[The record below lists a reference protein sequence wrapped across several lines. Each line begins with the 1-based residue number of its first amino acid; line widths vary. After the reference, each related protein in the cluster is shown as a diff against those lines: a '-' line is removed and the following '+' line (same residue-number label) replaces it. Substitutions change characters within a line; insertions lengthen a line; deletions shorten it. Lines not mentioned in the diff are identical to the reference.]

1 MSVLILEDNRQILN
15 VLEELVMSVAEDEK
29 VYATDNV
36 GEAYKIAMETS
47 IDVFLLDIILY
58 TDKKGDTSGMQY
70 AQSMQKLER
79 YRFTPIIFI
88 TSLEDPEM
96 YALRDLHAF
105 GYIEKPFAP
114 SQVKNLLRDALH
126 FKTQKET
133 DAMMFFRKDGILYP
147 VKCNRVIYMELIKRK
162 ICIHMKNGDVLS
174 IPYKSFREIMEE
186 ANYEKFVQCSRNC
199 VINID
204 YIKNIDKTN
213 RFITLEGTKTA
224 VEMGGTFIKKI
235 VGALGL

>member
-1 MSVLILEDNRQILN
+1 
-15 VLEELVMSVAEDEK
+15 
-29 VYATDNV
+29 
-36 GEAYKIAMETS
+36 
-47 IDVFLLDIILY
+47 
-58 TDKKGDTSGMQY
+58 MQY
-70 AQSMQKLER
+70 AQSMRKLER

-105 GYIEKPFAP
+105 GYIEKPFAL
-114 SQVKNLLRDALH
+114 SQVENLLRDALH
-126 FKTQKET
+126 FKTQKEK

-224 VEMGGTFIKKI
+224 VEMGGTFIKKV
-235 VGALGL
+235 VGVLGL

>member
-1 MSVLILEDNRQILN
+1 MSVVYRD
-15 VLEELVMSVAEDEK
+15 VLERFVKYREQRNISQNELAQMLCISQSYVSKMEVGKARISFDILTALYQQGWDIDYIITGQENHRTVLNDLYESCKEDCRADFLQYMIWTVIKEK
-29 VYATDNV
+29 
-36 GEAYKIAMETS
+36 
-47 IDVFLLDIILY
+47 
-58 TDKKGDTSGMQY
+58 
-70 AQSMQKLER
+70 
-79 YRFTPIIFI
+79 
-88 TSLEDPEM
+88 
-96 YALRDLHAF
+96 
-105 GYIEKPFAP
+105 
-114 SQVKNLLRDALH
+114 
-126 FKTQKET
+126 

-224 VEMGGTFIKKI
+224 VEMGGTFIKKV
-235 VGALGL
+235 VGVLGL